1 MTTQQ
6 LAPICASAFYWAG
19 AHFVG
24 QYVAGSSGP
33 CKQKSH
39 GYPWLFGICVVQCLA
54 GAEALRRNDHKI
66 VGFEHVNGL
75 INLVKAEDHNR
86 AFGLALHKGIHVF
99 HVDAVF

>member
-24 QYVAGSSGP
+24 QCVAGSSRAVQTKKP
-33 CKQKSH
+33 RL
-39 GYPWLFGICVVQCLA
+39 PVAFGICVVQCLA